1 MQIGLVGLQYSG
13 KTTLFH
19 ALTKQNEQE
28 SSVHPDKAAI
38 ATVKVPDERLDKSA
52 EIFKPPKKVNATL
65 EIYDIPGLRVSEDG
79 KVKITSDFLN
89 SVKNNDAL
97 IYVIRQF
104 ENEAVPHPEGSI
116 DPVRDL
122 QFLETEFLLTD
133 MSLLETRIEKLK
145 KDILKTKSE
154 QQKKELPLIEKCYAH
169 VEKELPLRTMELDHN
184 ERKLLSA
191 YQFLTLKPLIVGIN
205 LNEDAAGEVDS
216 IISEIKISF
225 NKYELT
231 IIPFFAKFESELA
244 GMSDEEAKEFMK
256 DFGIRDSAL
265 NEILKTS
272 YELLGLQSFLTVG
285 EDECRAWTIKKGMNA
300 QEAAGV
306 IHTDFYNK
314 FIRAEVVHYDDFIK
328 YGSFARCK
336 EAGVWRLEGKE
347 YIVKDGDIL
356 SIRHS

>member
-19 ALTKQNEQE
+19 ALTKQSEHDAPLQ
-28 SSVHPDKAAI
+28 SDKAAI
-38 ATVKVPDERLDKSA
+38 ATVKVPDERLDNSA
-52 EIFKPPKKVNATL
+52 EIFKPPKTVYATL

-79 KVKITSDFLN
+79 KVKITSEFLN

-97 IYVIRQF
+97 LYVIRQF

-116 DPVRDL
+116 DPLRDL

-133 MSLLETRIEKLK
+133 MALLEARIEKLK

-154 QQKKELPLIEKCYAH
+154 QQKRELPLIEKCYEH
-169 VEKELPLRTMELDHN
+169 VEKELPLRTMNLDAN
-184 ERKLLSA
+184 EKKLLSA
-191 YQFLTLKPLIVGIN
+191 YQFLTLKPMIVGIN
-205 LNEDAAGEVDS
+205 LNEDAAGDVENVIQKIKSSFDKYS
-216 IISEIKISF
+216 I
-225 NKYELT
+225 T

-244 GMSDEEAKEFMK
+244 GMSDEDAKEFMK
-256 DFGIRDSAL
+256 DFGIKNSAL
-265 NEILKTS
+265 SDILKTS

-306 IHTDFYNK
+306 IHTDFFNK
-314 FIRAEVVHYDDFIK
+314 FIRAEVVHYDDFMK
-328 YGSFARCK
+328 YGSFPKCK

>member
-1 MQIGLVGLQYSG
+1 MQIGLAGLQYSG

-19 ALTKQNEQE
+19 ALTKQSEQDAPIQ
-28 SSVHPDKAAI
+28 SDKASL

-97 IYVIRQF
+97 LYVIRQF

-116 DPVRDL
+116 DPIRDL
-122 QFLETEFLLTD
+122 QFLETEFLLAD
-133 MSLLETRIEKLK
+133 MSLLEMRVEKLK
-145 KDILKTKSE
+145 KEIQKTKNE
-154 QQKKELPLIEKCYAH
+154 QQKRELPLIERCYEH
-169 VEKELPLRTMELDHN
+169 VEKEMPLRTLALDPF
-184 ERKLLSA
+184 ERKMLTA

-205 LNEDAAGEVDS
+205 MNEDAAGDVDQVLDQ
-216 IISEIKISF
+216 IKKPF
-225 NKYELT
+225 DKYPVT
-231 IIPFFAKFESELA
+231 MIPFFAKFEAELA

-256 DFGIRDSAL
+256 DFGIKNSAL
-265 NEILKTS
+265 SEILKTS

-314 FIRAEVVHYDDFIK
+314 FIRAEVVHYDDFMK
-328 YGSFARCK
+328 YGSFPKCK